1 MDIFPSVLLSYFG
14 QIREKRC
21 ALECSYHVLVC
32 FFSLQDFCVTV
43 SFTFFWLVAFSAWGK
58 GLSDVKGATR
68 PSSLIAAMS
77 VCQMKTAVCNAGA
90 TPSMGLANISV
101 VRIIALVKS
110 QVQDYVVFGSKG
122 QSFGCNRPGV
132 V

>member
-1 MDIFPSVLLSYFG
+1 MTI
-14 QIREKRC
+14 
-21 ALECSYHVLVC
+21 
-32 FFSLQDFCVTV
+32 

-77 VCQMKTAVCNAGA
+77 VCQLKTAVCNAGA

-101 VRIIALVKS
+101 VSVCGMRLYNLGERNRLHWPNTKLVELH
-110 QVQDYVVFGSKG
+110 
-122 QSFGCNRPGV
+122 
-132 V
+132 

>member
-1 MDIFPSVLLSYFG
+1 MEYTNHDSLS
-14 QIREKRC
+14 
-21 ALECSYHVLVC
+21 L
-32 FFSLQDFCVTV
+32 FSPFIQDFCVSV

-77 VCQMKTAVCNAGA
+77 VCQFKNAVCNAGA

-101 VRIIALVKS
+101 VRVAWK
-110 QVQDYVVFGSKG
+110 
-122 QSFGCNRPGV
+122 
-132 V
+132 